1 MQQIAA
7 ALAAAVALALA
18 PAPPLPGQQPTPG
31 PGSAPVS
38 VLARHGAELLEQEDP
53 VRAWDVFRE
62 VRGREPAGLEGLLG
76 LARVHLLLG
85 NAVIAIAYASAAL
98 LVEPGCQDAMAVQV
112 RSLIRDRLFEQA
124 VETSGHQVALV
135 QAPSAHLLAARA
147 SALFRVQRIDDA
159 ANVYRQVLA
168 ADPLDG
174 EAHLRLGSG
183 LLPPA
188 PATVG
193 PELLRAVQQSRRG
206 DGKAAVAELRALLLK
221 EPDHP
226 IAHRL
231 LGEVLWQIHADA
243 SMANSEPAFARLR
256 AVLPSPDLGSAPVG
270 EFVTGY
276 TDLSPARRL
285 VADRAL
291 SLFARHLGRL
301 VAIGGRH
308 DLLLETERT
317 TDAPSRGALRGKRT
331 FDGRVWDD
339 VRGIGGLLAATGIEA
354 LDEAMAFGFDT
365 LAHELAHQVHYY
377 AVTQVDRM
385 RIHELY
391 QQARQHDRCLDHYA
405 ASNEAEY
412 FGQGVEAF
420 ACYGKRPGCETTHGL
435 TRFELYRRDRELHD
449 FIAALVDRD
458 PLADPVLRAR
468 ILPAAVEVLLVC
480 GRGEDAVVAAEML
493 GEGAQKQELLQK
505 AMRAQK
511 LWRSY

>member
-1 MQQIAA
+1 
-7 ALAAAVALALA
+7 
-18 PAPPLPGQQPTPG
+18 
-31 PGSAPVS
+31 
-38 VLARHGAELLEQEDP
+38 
-53 VRAWDVFRE
+53 
-62 VRGREPAGLEGLLG
+62 
-76 LARVHLLLG
+76 
-85 NAVIAIAYASAAL
+85 
-98 LVEPGCQDAMAVQV
+98 
-112 RSLIRDRLFEQA
+112 
-124 VETSGHQVALV
+124 
-135 QAPSAHLLAARA
+135 
-147 SALFRVQRIDDA
+147 
-159 ANVYRQVLA
+159 
-168 ADPLDG
+168 
-174 EAHLRLGSG
+174 
-183 LLPPA
+183 
-188 PATVG
+188 
-193 PELLRAVQQSRRG
+193 
-206 DGKAAVAELRALLLK
+206 
-221 EPDHP
+221 
-226 IAHRL
+226 
-231 LGEVLWQIHADA
+231 VLWQIHADA

-256 AVLPSPDLGSAPVG
+256 AVLPCPDLGTAPVG

-276 TDLSPARRL
+276 TDLSPERRL

-291 SLFARHLGRL
+291 SMFARYLGRL

-391 QQARQHDRCLDHYA
+391 QQARQNDRCLDHYA

-420 ACYGKRPGCETTHGL
+420 ASYGKRPGCETTHGH

-449 FIAALVDRD
+449 FIAAIVDRD